1 MPKYSYVARDLYGKK
16 IKGQMTAVDEVE
28 LSELLFKDEMY
39 MLSCKE
45 LTKKMK
51 QKAFKS
57 KELSEFCRQ
66 MGTLIASGV
75 TLVRALGIMQEEEG
89 LKPYQKSVYKELN
102 RRIRQGTP
110 MSEAMQELEGVF
122 PPLLVHM
129 MHTAEMAGNLDKTC
143 LRMAEQ
149 YEKEYK
155 LNSKVSSAMTYPKI
169 LMVMIVAVVAVI
181 MTFVMPQFT
190 ELFAQMESLP
200 APTEFLIGLSDFVRN
215 DWLVCIII
223 ISVAILTYKMLM
235 RIPAVCVK
243 KDWLMV
249 HIPVFGKL
257 QKAIYTAR
265 FARTL
270 CSLYGSGL
278 PIISALA
285 IARHTVGNVYIDVQ
299 FDEIIAFVR
308 AGGTL
313 SEALEQVDGFTKKL
327 IASIKIGEETGHLE
341 SMLESTADTLDYE
354 AEMAINKMVSMIEP
368 VMLIV
373 MACVVGFVMISV
385 MMPIYNSYDSVSNST
400 SQY

>member
-1 MPKYSYVARDLYGKK
+1 
-16 IKGQMTAVDEVE
+16 
-28 LSELLFKDEMY
+28 
-39 MLSCKE
+39 
-45 LTKKMK
+45 
-51 QKAFKS
+51 
-57 KELSEFCRQ
+57 
-66 MGTLIASGV
+66 
-75 TLVRALGIMQEEEG
+75 
-89 LKPYQKSVYKELN
+89 
-102 RRIRQGTP
+102 
-110 MSEAMQELEGVF
+110 
-122 PPLLVHM
+122 
-129 MHTAEMAGNLDKTC
+129 
-143 LRMAEQ
+143 
-149 YEKEYK
+149 
-155 LNSKVSSAMTYPKI
+155 
-169 LMVMIVAVVAVI
+169 
-181 MTFVMPQFT
+181 
-190 ELFAQMESLP
+190 
-200 APTEFLIGLSDFVRN
+200 
-215 DWLVCIII
+215 
-223 ISVAILTYKMLM
+223 M

-385 MMPIYNSYDSVSNST
+385 MMPIYNSYDSVSNSAN
-400 SQY
+400 QY

>member
-1 MPKYSYVARDLYGKK
+1 MPKYSYIVRDAYGKK
-16 IKGQMTAVDEVE
+16 TKGEAAAVDEIE
-28 LSELLFKDEMY
+28 LSEQLFKDGMY

-45 LTKKMK
+45 LSKEVKR
-51 QKAFKS
+51 KALRS

-66 MGTLIASGV
+66 MGTLVASGV

-89 LKPYQKSVYKELN
+89 IKPYQRQIYRELN

-110 MSEAMQELEGVF
+110 MSDAMQELEGVF
-122 PPLLVHM
+122 PPLLIHM
-129 MHTAEMAGNLDKTC
+129 MHTAEVAGNLDKTC

-155 LNSKVSSAMTYPKI
+155 LASKVNSAMTYPKI
-169 LMVMIVAVVAVI
+169 LTVLIIAVVAVI

-200 APTEFLIGLSDFVRN
+200 APTQFLMDISDFVRQ
-215 DWLVCIII
+215 DWLVCIIAVFI
-223 ISVAILTYKMLM
+223 FILVYKLLM
-235 RIPAVCVK
+235 RIPAICVK
-243 KDWLMV
+243 KDELIV
-249 HIPVFGKL
+249 HMPVFGKL

-285 IARHTVGNVYIDVQ
+285 IARHTTGNVYIDMQ
-299 FDEIIAFVR
+299 FDEVIAFVR

-313 SEALEQVDGFTKKL
+313 SEGLEQIDGFTKKL

-341 SMLESTADTLDYE
+341 YMLESTADNLDYE
-354 AEMAINKMVSMIEP
+354 AEMAINKMVAMIEP
-368 VMLIV
+368 MMLIV
-373 MACVVGFVMISV
+373 MACVVGFVMVSV
-385 MMPIYNSYDSVSNST
+385 MMPIYNSYGSISDSSG
-400 SQY
+400 Y